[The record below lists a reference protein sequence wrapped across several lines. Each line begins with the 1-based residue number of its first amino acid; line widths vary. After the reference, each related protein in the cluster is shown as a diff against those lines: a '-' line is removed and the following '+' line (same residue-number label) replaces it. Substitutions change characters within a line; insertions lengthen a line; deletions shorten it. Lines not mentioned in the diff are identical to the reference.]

1 MEHGAACVAIGDPS
15 ATGEILGPRA
25 FKEYAV
31 KYINRIADR
40 VHIAGAPLI
49 LHICG
54 NMNSVKRLL
63 PDFRVDAISAD
74 AVVNLPRLKEEF
86 PSIVTMG
93 NVSTYLLEF
102 GEAEKVKATANR
114 LVEEGV
120 DIISPAC
127 GLSTS
132 TRLD

>member
-1 MEHGAACVAIGDPS
+1 M
-15 ATGEILGPRA
+15 
-25 FKEYAV
+25 
-31 KYINRIADR
+31 
-40 VHIAGAPLI
+40 HIAGAPVI

-54 NMNSVKRLL
+54 DMNAVRRLL
-63 PDFRVDAISAD
+63 PTLRVDAISTD

-86 PSIVTMG
+86 PSLVTMG

-114 LVEEGV
+114 LVEDGV
-120 DIISPAC
+120 KIIAPAC

-132 TRLD
+132 TRLELIQAMTMVVKESSRHA